1 MIRVEDYDEF
11 RAYLVGLLSEYGCYL
26 IELGGT
32 ENHVHILFVLN
43 KKLSVSEIVGKIKS
57 NTSRWF
63 HRRHNMAF
71 AWQEGYG
78 AFSVSQSRVDL
89 VKTYIRN
96 QKEHHRLK
104 KFEEEFREFLKAYDI
119 DWDERY
125 VWD

>member
-1 MIRVEDYDEF
+1 M
-11 RAYLVGLLSEYGCYL
+11 LSVGIGWHGESCSY
-26 IELGGT
+26 
-32 ENHVHILFVLN
+32 FVRPN
-43 KKLSVSEIVGKIKS
+43 KKLSISEVVGKIKS

-78 AFSVSQSRVDL
+78 AFSVSQSKVDL
-89 VKTYIRN
+89 VKTYIQN